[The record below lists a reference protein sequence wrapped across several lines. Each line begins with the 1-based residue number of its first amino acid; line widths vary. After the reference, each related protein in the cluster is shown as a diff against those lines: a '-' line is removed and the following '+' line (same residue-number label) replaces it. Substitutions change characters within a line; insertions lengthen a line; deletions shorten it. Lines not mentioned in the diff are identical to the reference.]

1 MRMLVGTE
9 MVDNHSRGT
18 RGVRGG
24 GVVIASQLVR
34 TVVQLLGALLLSRL
48 LTPADFGLMAMAT
61 VLLIFADLVR
71 DFGLSTAG
79 LQARSLSS
87 QQASNLFW
95 ANAGLGLAL
104 YVVVVVLTPLA
115 ALVYDEQ
122 RMWVIL
128 PTTGLALL
136 LGGLQT
142 QFQVQLTRDQK
153 YRSLA
158 STEIASAV
166 LGLGSALAV
175 AYAGGGYWAL
185 IAQSVVGAISLTLLR
200 VLCARWLPQRPRRGH
215 GSSLLFRIGAHL
227 GLANV
232 LAFLQGNADTVTLGV
247 QYGPTVT
254 GYYSRAFQL
263 LTLPTNAVL
272 GPLSN
277 VVVSVVRGDS
287 GDAIAAMLLR
297 IQYALA
303 TLTVG
308 YFVIAASTA
317 EHLIPVLIGN
327 QWQASVPFFQI
338 LSIAGAVQALSQVN
352 YWRFVLSGQTRAL
365 LRYNMISKP
374 VVVVAIVTCS
384 LYSPTAVAWAYSI
397 GMLLSW
403 PLALVWISRVT
414 RTSSWPFFWHGSAT
428 IVSGCFAYA
437 IVRLWFSVY
446 SDASLWGGL
455 LSGLLIA
462 VCVYL
467 IALLAIPLTRR
478 AILDSVSLAM
488 KLRPR
493 EGSL

>member
-1 MRMLVGTE
+1 
-9 MVDNHSRGT
+9 MVDHYSKGT

-34 TVVQLLGALLLSRL
+34 TAMQLLGALLLSRL

-79 LQARSLSS
+79 LQARSLSA

-104 YVVVVVLTPLA
+104 YLVVVVLTPLA
-115 ALVYDEQ
+115 VLVYDEP
-122 RMWVIL
+122 RMWAIL

-153 YRSLA
+153 YRTLA
-158 STEIASAV
+158 WTEIASAL
-166 LGLGSALAV
+166 LGLVSALAI

-185 IAQSVVGAISLTLLR
+185 VAQSVVGATSLTLLR
-200 VLCARWLPQRPRRGH
+200 VLSARWLPQRPRRGH
-215 GSSLLFRIGAHL
+215 GSALLFRIGTHL

-232 LAFLQGNADTVTLGV
+232 LAFLQGNADTVMLGI

-263 LTLPTNAVL
+263 LTLPTNAIL

-287 GDAIAAMLLR
+287 GDAISALLLR
-297 IQYALA
+297 VQYALA

-308 YFVIAASTA
+308 YFVIAASSA
-317 EHLIPVLIGN
+317 EYLIPVLIGN

-338 LSIAGAVQALSQVN
+338 LAVAGAVQALSQVN
-352 YWRFVLSGQTRAL
+352 YWRFVLNDQTGAL
-365 LRYNMISKP
+365 LRYNLVSKP
-374 VVVVAIVTCS
+374 IVVVAIIAS
-384 LYSPTAVAWAYSI
+384 SFASPTAVAWAYSI
-397 GMLLSW
+397 GMLMSW

-414 RTSSWPFFWHGSAT
+414 RTSSLPFFLHGLAT
-428 IVSGCFAYA
+428 IACGGIAYGIA
-437 IVRLWFSVY
+437 RLWFLFY
-446 SDASLWGGL
+446 SEASLWGGL
-455 LSGLLIA
+455 LSGLLISGF
-462 VCVYL
+462 VYML
-467 IALLAIPLTRR
+467 ALLAIPLTRR
-478 AILDSVSLAM
+478 AVLDSIALAG
-488 KLRPR
+488 KLRLR
-493 EGSL
+493 KGNS